1 MTIVPLTITPLYAG
15 LLALIYVGLSIYVI
29 RARRAKLI
37 GLGTGGDPE
46 MLTRTRIHGNF
57 AEYVPMALVLLLAL
71 ELSGAER
78 GLLHLFGVLLVSGR
92 VSHAYG
98 LSVSSGATLYRVYG
112 MISVFFVLVSGG
124 IRAILLALGI

>member
-1 MTIVPLTITPLYAG
+1 MTIAPLTVTPLYAG

-57 AEYVPMALVLLLAL
+57 AEFVPITLILLLAL
-71 ELSGAER
+71 ELSGAEPVM
-78 GLLHLFGVLLVSGR
+78 LHVWGVLLVAGR
-92 VSHAYG
+92 LSHAYG
-98 LSVSSGATLYRVYG
+98 LALSSGATLWRVFG
-112 MISVFFVLVSGG
+112 MVSVFFVLVSGG
-124 IRAILLALGI
+124 IRAILLALGL